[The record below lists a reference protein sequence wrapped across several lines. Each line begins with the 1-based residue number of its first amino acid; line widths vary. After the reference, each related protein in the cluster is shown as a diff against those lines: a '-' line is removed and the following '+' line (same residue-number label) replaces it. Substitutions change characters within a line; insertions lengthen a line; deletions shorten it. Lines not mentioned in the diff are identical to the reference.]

1 MVVLIKFG
9 DFLNNMPH
17 LGEIK
22 FKALHKQ
29 RGRLSMRRNQGKPG
43 NVTRE
48 EFNKNWDMIFKKGG
62 KNAKKKS
69 SNS

>member
-1 MVVLIKFG
+1 
-9 DFLNNMPH
+9 MPH
-17 LGEIK
+17 LGDIK

-29 RGRLSMRRNQGKPG
+29 KARLSMRRNQGKPG

-62 KNAKKKS
+62 KNVSKKKKD
-69 SNS
+69 

>member
-9 DFLNNMPH
+9 DFLTNMPH

>member
-1 MVVLIKFG
+1 MVALTKFG
-9 DFLNNMPH
+9 NFVNNMPH
-17 LGEIK
+17 LGDIK

-48 EFNKNWDMIFKKGG
+48 EFNKNWDMIFKKGE
-62 KNAKKKS
+62 KNGSKKNKD
-69 SNS
+69 